1 MEQDETSTLLQNSKI
16 TDSLI
21 QIKKYLEKDIDS
33 LRKELDVKNI
43 ELKSLEADLENVQ
56 HLTEGNRQL
65 INKLLGDLS
74 KLQNDIGWYKRTYEQ
89 RSFLGTI
96 REKIRRKFSSFFLL

>member
-1 MEQDETSTLLQNSKI
+1 MEQDENSTLLQSSEI

-21 QIKKYLEKDIDS
+21 QIKKYLEKDIYS
-33 LRKELDVKNI
+33 LRKELDTKNTEI
-43 ELKSLEADLENVQ
+43 RTLKADLDNVQ
-56 HLTEGNRQL
+56 HLVEGNRQL

-96 REKIRRKFSSFFLL
+96 REKIFRHRK

>member
-1 MEQDETSTLLQNSKI
+1 MEQDETITLLQSSKI

-21 QIKKYLEKDIDS
+21 QIKKYLEKDIYS
-33 LRKELDVKNI
+33 LRKELDTKNN
-43 ELKSLEADLENVQ
+43 ELQSLKADLDNIQ

-65 INKLLGDLS
+65 INKLLGELS